1 MLALESM
8 HRCPIVLFR
17 QESRK
22 SVWLFKIDLVSE
34 DASASLEAHMVIKV
48 KDIDPRV
55 KRTRQLLQHAFLE
68 LLQEKGFQAI
78 TVQDITERATV
89 NRATFYAHYEDKY
102 ALLDGY
108 IREHFQQMVSSK
120 VPTSS
125 PLSVSSL
132 RLLILEVFDYLTQVR
147 GHECKPTNRQVDPLF
162 EMTVQQELYE
172 LLLSWFK
179 QTPSP
184 DRKSTRLNS
193 SHTVISYA
201 VFCLKK

>member
-1 MLALESM
+1 
-8 HRCPIVLFR
+8 
-17 QESRK
+17 
-22 SVWLFKIDLVSE
+22 
-34 DASASLEAHMVIKV
+34 MVIKV
-48 KDIDPRV
+48 KDVDPRV
-55 KRTRQLLQHAFLE
+55 KRTRQLLQQAFLE
-68 LLQEKGFQAI
+68 LLQEKSFQAI

-120 VPTSS
+120 LPTSS

-132 RLLILEVFDYLTQVR
+132 RMLILAVFDYLAQVR

-172 LLLSWFK
+172 LLLSWLK

-184 DRKSTRLNS
+184 ASRRVPVEITAMVTSWAIFGAGVQWSRGTRTPSIEEIADHILI
-193 SHTVISYA
+193 VITGSLERA
-201 VFCLKK
+201 LQVPLKE